1 MSAGNNPATTDAL
14 KPVSVKTLVEFS
26 AKSGS
31 LDRRFTPGPTALEGI
46 EGHKRVASNRSA
58 DYQTEVRLDIR
69 YKDLLIRGRADGYQ
83 PASHCIE
90 EIKTF
95 YGDIERIPANHRAL
109 HWAQAKM
116 YGWMLCQQQGA
127 SEINLAL
134 IYFHLGEQ
142 KEYRFEDTFSA
153 VELQRYGEQLA
164 EIYYQWQLRIN
175 ERLGQ
180 LTQWID
186 LLAFPYGE
194 LRPAQRQ
201 MAEAVYK
208 AAAVGRVLLAQAPTG
223 TGKTLAGL
231 FPAIKSFNKTDVDKI
246 FYLTAKTPG
255 KQLALENIQLI
266 TSDSPTTPLRTLEL
280 TAKEKSCLEPD
291 ARCAGDSCVYALNF
305 YDKLPAARAAAY
317 KLPFLNKNALALLA
331 HEHQICPFY
340 LSMEMSRWADI
351 VVADFNYFFD
361 ANALLAGLTRQF
373 NWHPYLLVDE
383 SHNLLER
390 GRQMY
395 SAALN
400 RGNLLDAKRHAPK
413 GLKKS
418 LTQINRL
425 WLDLLKTLEPET
437 DQLKL
442 LPNPP
447 EKLSLALTGFIN
459 QYLEILQQHP
469 DHPIQ
474 QTPVQEFFFD
484 SLTYQSILEV
494 LDDDYC
500 IDMQSEKPKNEVL
513 TLRNLVPARLLAE
526 RLALAHCACFFSA
539 TLQPAF
545 YYRELLGLPEN
556 TVYIQVDSPFHA
568 EQLVVKISH
577 DLSTR
582 YRDRSAAIA
591 PICQIVK
598 QQLLMESG
606 NYLLFLPSYE
616 FLQQLEQQLE
626 QELVREL
633 REMKIQILTQSRR
646 MGEKEREDFVKQFSL
661 NNNLLGLAVLGGA
674 FSEGID
680 LPGDALK
687 GAFIATLGLPQ
698 FNPVNE
704 QMRQYLQSRYQQGY
718 NFTYLYPGL
727 QKVVQA
733 AGRVIRTRSDKGYLW
748 LLDDR
753 FAQPEVKRLLPDWW
767 KIS

>member
-1 MSAGNNPATTDAL
+1 MSAGNKSTMADTL
-14 KPVSVKTLVEFS
+14 KPVSVKTLVEFA

-31 LDRRFTPGPTALEGI
+31 LDRRFTPGPSALEGI
-46 EGHKRVASNRSA
+46 EGHKRVVTRRSA
-58 DYQTEVRLDIR
+58 DYQPEVSLSLH

-83 PASHCIE
+83 PATHCLE

-95 YGDIERIPANHRAL
+95 YGDVERIPANHRAL

-116 YGWMLCQQQGA
+116 YGWMLCQQQNA
-127 SEINLAL
+127 SEITLAL

-164 EIYYQWQLRIN
+164 EIYRHWQLQIN
-175 ERLGQ
+175 ERLRK
-180 LTQWID
+180 LTDWID
-186 LLAFPYGE
+186 LLAFPHGE
-194 LRPAQRQ
+194 FRPAQRQ

-208 AAAVGRVLLAQAPTG
+208 AAAGGRVLLAQAPTG

-231 FPAIKSFNKTDVDKI
+231 FPAIKSLNKTAVDKI

-266 TSDSPTTPLRTLEL
+266 TSDSPNTPLRTLEL

-305 YDKLPAARAAAY
+305 YDKLSAARSAAY
-317 KLPFLNKNALALLA
+317 QLPLLDKSSLAELA

-340 LSMEMSRWADI
+340 LSMEMSRWVDI

-361 ANALLAGLTRQF
+361 ANAMLAGLTRQF
-373 NWHPYLLVDE
+373 GWHPYLLVDE

-395 SAALN
+395 SVALN
-400 RGNLLDAKRHAPK
+400 RGDLLNAKRHAPQVV
-413 GLKKS
+413 KKS
-418 LTQINRL
+418 LTQVNRL
-425 WLDLLKTLEPET
+425 WLDLLKTLEPSTE
-437 DQLKL
+437 KL
-442 LPNPP
+442 TLLQNPP
-447 EKLSLALTGFIN
+447 EKLGLALTGFVN
-459 QYLEILQQHP
+459 QYLEMLQQQP
-469 DHPIQ
+469 DHPVQ
-474 QTPVQEFFFD
+474 QTPVQEFFFN
-484 SLTYQSILEV
+484 SLNYQAILDLV
-494 LDDDYC
+494 DDDYC

-513 TLRNLVPARLLAE
+513 TLRNLVPARLLAA
-526 RLALAHCACFFSA
+526 RLSLAHCACFFSA

-545 YYRELLGLPEN
+545 FYRELLGLPEN
-556 TVYIQVDSPFHA
+556 TVYIQVDSPFQA
-568 EQLVVKISH
+568 EQLVVKVTH
-577 DLSTR
+577 NLSTR
-582 YRDRSAAIA
+582 YRDRSTALL
-591 PICQIVK
+591 PICRIVK
-598 QQLLMESG
+598 QQLLIESG
-606 NYLLFLPSYE
+606 NYLVFLPSYE
-616 FLQQLEQQLE
+616 FLQQLES
-626 QELVREL
+626 ELVSEL
-633 REMKIQILTQSRR
+633 QAMDIQILTQSRR
-646 MGEKEREDFVKQFSL
+646 MGEKDRDDFVKQFSQK
-661 NNNLLGLAVLGGA
+661 NNLLGLAVLGGA

-698 FNPVNE
+698 FNPINE
-704 QMRQYLQSRYQQGY
+704 QMRQYLQLRYQQGY

-733 AGRVIRTRSDKGYLW
+733 AGRVIRTKNDKGYLW

-767 KIS
+767 EIS

>member
-1 MSAGNNPATTDAL
+1 MSAGNNSAVTDTF
-14 KPVSVKTLVEFS
+14 KPVSVKTLVEFA

-46 EGHKRVASNRSA
+46 EGHKRVVARRSA
-58 DYQTEVRLDIR
+58 DYQPEISLSIH

-83 PASHCIE
+83 PAAHCIE

-95 YGDIERIPANHRAL
+95 YGDVEKIPANHRAL

-116 YGWMLCQQQGA
+116 YGWMLCQQQDV
-127 SEINLAL
+127 SEITLAL

-142 KEYRFEDTFSA
+142 KEYRFEETFSA
-153 VELQRYGEQLA
+153 TELQHYGEQLA
-164 EIYYQWQLRIN
+164 EIYRLWQLRIN
-175 ERLGQ
+175 KRLGK
-180 LTQWID
+180 LADWID
-186 LLAFPYGE
+186 HLAFPHGE
-194 LRPAQRQ
+194 FRPTQRK

-208 AAAVGRVLLAQAPTG
+208 AAAGGRVLLAQAPTG

-231 FPAIKSFNKTDVDKI
+231 FPAIKSFNKTAVDKI

-266 TSDSPTTPLRTLEL
+266 ASDASAGPLRTLEL

-291 ARCAGDSCVYALNF
+291 TRCAGDSCIYALNF

-317 KLPFLNKNALALLA
+317 ELPLLDKSSLADLA

-340 LSMEMSRWADI
+340 LSMEMSRWVDV

-361 ANALLAGLTRQF
+361 ANALLAGLTKQF
-373 NWHPYLLVDE
+373 GWHPYLLVDE

-400 RGNLLDAKRHAPK
+400 RGDLLNAKRHAPK
-413 GLKKS
+413 VIKKS
-418 LTQINRL
+418 LTQVNRL
-425 WLDLLKTLEPET
+425 WLDLLKTLESSAE
-437 DQLKL
+437 KL
-442 LPNPP
+442 TLLQSPP

-459 QYLEILQQHP
+459 QYLEILQQQP
-469 DHPIQ
+469 DHPLQ

-484 SLTYQSILEV
+484 ALNYQAIQELV
-494 LDDDYC
+494 DDDYC
-500 IDMQSEKPKNEVL
+500 IDMHSENSKNEVL
-513 TLRNLVPARLLAE
+513 TLRNLVPARLLAQ
-526 RLALAHCACFFSA
+526 RLTLAHCACFFSA

-556 TVYIQVDSPFHA
+556 SVYTQVDSPFHA
-568 EQLVVKISH
+568 DQLVVRISH
-577 DLSTR
+577 NLSTR

-591 PICQIVK
+591 PICDIVK
-598 QQLLMESG
+598 QQLITESG
-606 NYLLFLPSYE
+606 NYLIFLPSYE
-616 FLQQLEQQLE
+616 FLQQLEP
-626 QELVREL
+626 ELVSEL
-633 REMKIQILTQSRR
+633 QGMDIQILTQSRR
-646 MGEKEREDFVKQFSL
+646 MGEKDRDDFIKQFSQK
-661 NNNLLGLAVLGGA
+661 NNLLGLAVLGGA

-698 FNPVNE
+698 FNRINE

-733 AGRVIRTRSDKGYLW
+733 AGRVIRTKNDKGYLW